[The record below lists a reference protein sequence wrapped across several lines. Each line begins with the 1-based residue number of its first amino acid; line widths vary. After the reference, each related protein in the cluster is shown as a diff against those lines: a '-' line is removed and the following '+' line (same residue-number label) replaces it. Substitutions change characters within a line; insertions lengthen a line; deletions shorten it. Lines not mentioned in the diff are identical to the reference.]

1 MICLLDFRSN
11 IFLTVFISFILDKY
25 YSLFFKQVAVQLL
38 SLTEE
43 GNMDMLDEGAFCDM
57 NGTLLFVGETF
68 SRICRRGFVGN
79 YYNFKHCN

>member
-1 MICLLDFRSN
+1 M
-11 IFLTVFISFILDKY
+11 FISFILDKY

-38 SLTEE
+38 SLTVE
-43 GNMDMLDEGAFCDM
+43 GNMDMLDEGTFCKTDM

-79 YYNFKHCN
+79 YFKHCN